1 MNQCEICMQFLPED
15 GKHKCRNTT
24 VEVRAAIT
32 DLRDSFGYPPTM
44 QEIADYLGL
53 SKSTVHRHV
62 RKLARAGAIA
72 LRPHRHRTMEIRP

>member
-1 MNQCEICMQFLPED
+1 MQFLPEG

-24 VEVRAAIT
+24 IEVEAAIA
-32 DLRDSFGYPPTM
+32 DLRESFGYPPSM

-62 RKLARAGAIA
+62 RKLVKAGVVA
-72 LRPHRHRTMEIRP
+72 LRPNRHRTIEIRP